1 MSNIKAV
8 TSSDFDQV
16 VLQAKE
22 PVLVDFF
29 AVWCGPCKTL
39 SPILDELSGDF
50 DGKIK
55 FVKADIDAGD
65 NKDLAAKYGIMSVPT
80 LMLFKNG
87 EVKDTIV
94 GVTSKS
100 KLKQK
105 LDEVL

>member
-1 MSNIKAV
+1 MSNIEAV
-8 TSSDFDQV
+8 TSDDFDQV
-16 VLQAKE
+16 VLQAKN

-39 SPILDELSGDF
+39 SPILDELSRDF

-87 EVKDTIV
+87 EVKDTMV

-105 LDEVL
+105 LDEAL

>member
-8 TSSDFDQV
+8 TSNDFDQE

-87 EVKDTIV
+87 EVKDTMV
-94 GVTSKS
+94 GVASKS

>member
-1 MSNIKAV
+1 MSNVEAV
-8 TSSDFDQV
+8 SSNDFDQV
-16 VLQAKE
+16 VLQAKN

-39 SPILDELSGDF
+39 TPILDELSRDF

-87 EVKDTIV
+87 EVKDTMV

-105 LDEVL
+105 LDEAL

>member
-1 MSNIKAV
+1 MSNIEAV
-8 TSSDFDQV
+8 TSNDFDQV
-16 VLQAKE
+16 VLQAKD

-39 SPILDELSGDF
+39 SPILDELSRDF

-87 EVKDTIV
+87 EVKDTMV

-105 LDEVL
+105 LEEAL